1 MSPRDG
7 WMMPPGL
14 DALLAP
20 RSRAEVLAS
29 IARDEP
35 VVVHGLTNTVAAL
48 TALPFLAS
56 LEALLRSWPEQ
67 VVVHLPD
74 LADEASSITAA
85 PRDAHKLFANGMGL
99 RFDDVHALSPVLEAW
114 LGALRRDLGLSA
126 LTQGRCLVY
135 ATAAGHGTAAHCD
148 QNINIVLQLSGTKTW
163 WLAPNHHVSRP
174 LTRHTMG
181 LPMDAELASYAPDG
195 MPSEMPA
202 DQRAIV
208 LEAGSLLVVPRG
220 MWHATDAA
228 TDAMSLNFT
237 YSAPTWI
244 DLVTAALRGRLAQS
258 EAWRETAAP
267 GDAATF
273 EALLRELADD
283 VPHWTAEDILAVTEA
298 DGG

>member
-1 MSPRDG
+1 
-7 WMMPPGL
+7 MMAPGL
-14 DALLAP
+14 DALIAP

-29 IARDEP
+29 ISHDEP
-35 VVVHGLTNTVAAL
+35 FVIHGLSAQVAAL
-48 TALPFLAS
+48 TEVPFLAS

-74 LADEASSITAA
+74 VADEASSITAS
-85 PRDAHKLFANGMGL
+85 PRDALQLFANGMGL
-99 RFDDVHALSPVLEAW
+99 RFDDVHALSPVLETW

-148 QNINIVLQLSGTKTW
+148 QNINVVLQLSGTKTW

-202 DQRAIV
+202 DRRAIV

-228 TDAMSLNFT
+228 SEAMSLNFT

-244 DLVTAALRGRLAQS
+244 DLVTAALRGRLAPP
-258 EAWRETAAP
+258 EACPQPAAP
-267 GDAATF
+267 AGAAPF
-273 EALLRELADD
+273 EALLRDLADD

-298 DGG
+298 DPG